1 MLKEER
7 EVVPLANHNA
17 HTYFGQQVLEQLPT
31 DLKKLC
37 TDDQPVFQL
46 GLYGPDPLIFSFLT
60 KKISDR
66 LHKRWR
72 EESLPDL
79 AEAIQTG
86 SPTARSFAAGYI
98 LHQILDDTVH
108 PVIYGWM
115 EEGSSHFRL
124 EIALDLLLIEERR
137 RVNPPKIRTEGRGRT
152 AVAASSVLKPMGPRQ
167 YLSGLLCMATL
178 SNCFCGPGRPAASGI
193 RAREKAQ
200 ARELR
205 ERMEAQIVPAAR
217 ELESLLVQTVSR

>member
-1 MLKEER
+1 M
-7 EVVPLANHNA
+7 ANHNA
-17 HTYFGQQVLEQLPT
+17 HTYFGQQVLAQLPA

-37 TDDQPVFQL
+37 TEDMPVFQL

-60 KKISDR
+60 KRISDR

-79 AEAIQTG
+79 AQAIQTG

-98 LHQILDDTVH
+98 LHQMLDDTVH
-108 PVIYGWM
+108 PPIYEWM
-115 EEGSSHFRL
+115 EEGSSHFRI
-124 EIALDLLLIEERR
+124 EIALDLLLLEEKRR
-137 RVNPPKIRTEGRGRT
+137 INPPKIRTEGKGRT
-152 AVAASSVLKPMGPRQ
+152 AVAASSVLKSMGAKQ
-167 YLSGLLCMATL
+167 YLSGLCCMAAL
-178 SNCFCGPGRPAASGI
+178 SNCFCGPGRPAAGGI

-205 ERMEAQIVPAAR
+205 ERMEAQVIPASQA
-217 ELESLLVQTVSR
+217 LEGLLVQTVSR

>member
-1 MLKEER
+1 MIK

-17 HTYFGQQVLEQLPT
+17 HTYFGKQVLSQLPA

-37 TDDQPVFQL
+37 TDDPQAFQL

-79 AEAIQTG
+79 AQAIRTG
-86 SPTARSFAAGYI
+86 SSTARSFASGYI
-98 LHQILDDTVH
+98 LHQVLDDTVH
-108 PVIYGWM
+108 PVIYDWM
-115 EEGSSHFRL
+115 EEGSSHFRV
-124 EIALDLLLIEERR
+124 EIALDLLLLEGKRQA
-137 RVNPPKIRTEGRGRT
+137 NPPKLQTQGGERT
-152 AVAASSVLKPMGPRQ
+152 AVTAASVLKPMFAWQ
-167 YLSGLLCMATL
+167 YLTGLLCMAGL
-178 SNCFCGPGRPAASGI
+178 SNCFCGPGRPASGVI

-200 ARELR
+200 AKELR
-205 ERMEAQIVPAAR
+205 DRLEAKVAPAAR
-217 ELESLLVQTVSR
+217 ELEGLLVRTACR